1 MDYLSKKKR
10 FLGQIFVLTVHLGL
24 LTLLANRFRHTAEG
38 CHMIGHLSNLSYID
52 QTLKKFLSL
61 SSNILSLF
69 LSVNLYFTCNKMVS
83 NQCFRNEIQ
92 GLLIVRPGHTSSWG
106 LFYLLAIHILQLEL
120 WKELTKKFLESWS
133 RQYFFQNK
141 KRSAKSLSAETK
153 KRLNTHEAVW
163 GRTCLRR
170 DHEAEH
176 WSCGRPR
183 IPLKKKKL
191 ERDEECEYVFL
202 SSVSWK
208 RQFDKKV
215 RSNLAINRNN

>member
-1 MDYLSKKKR
+1 
-10 FLGQIFVLTVHLGL
+10 
-24 LTLLANRFRHTAEG
+24 
-38 CHMIGHLSNLSYID
+38 MIGHLSNLSYID

-69 LSVNLYFTCNKMVS
+69 LSVNLYSTCNKMVS

-183 IPLKKKKL
+183 IPLKKKL
-191 ERDEECEYVFL
+191 ERDKEWF
-202 SSVSWK
+202 
-208 RQFDKKV
+208 
-215 RSNLAINRNN
+215 